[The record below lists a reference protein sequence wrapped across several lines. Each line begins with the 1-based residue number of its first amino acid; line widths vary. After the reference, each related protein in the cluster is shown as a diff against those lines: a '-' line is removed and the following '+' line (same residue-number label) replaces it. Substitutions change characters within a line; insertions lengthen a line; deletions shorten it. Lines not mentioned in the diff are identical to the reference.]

1 MALTADG
8 AGRARVRALARIASG
23 DTQLLIVPRVRGCLD
38 TELGIAEP
46 ERLKWFRHSFD
57 PGLQAIEARLND
69 AGASSHAGPYAHLEQ
84 VPLADLCLSQ
94 PAFPR
99 ARPLVQQGAPAICC
113 QTPARDLL

>member
-1 MALTADG
+1 MP
-8 AGRARVRALARIASG
+8 RI
-23 DTQLLIVPRVRGCLD
+23 RGCFD

-46 ERLKWFRHSFD
+46 ERLKGVCHWLD

-69 AGASSHAGPYAHLEQ
+69 AGASSHAGPYAHLEH

-99 ARPLVQQGAPAICC
+99 ARPLVQQGAPA
-113 QTPARDLL
+113 A